1 MTALVPTAVIARAA
15 LPVVLLL
22 ATAACGREAAPPA
35 MTEAPLSPDI
45 HSFARPADA
54 RVTHVALDLRADF
67 TAHVLAGRATL
78 TYARRPE
85 VRELVLDTRGLK
97 VTQVLDDDRQRLNF
111 TLNPAV
117 EHLGQALVIALPA
130 TGGTVH
136 VEYQTSPDAA
146 ALQWLTPAQTAGKT
160 HPYLYSQGQAILT
173 RTWIPT
179 QDSPGIR
186 QTYEAS
192 ITVPRPLRVVMSADM
207 LTPDGEDA
215 GNGLRRYRFKMDQP
229 VPPYLIA
236 IASGDI
242 AFRSLGPRTGV
253 YTEPVMLTRAADE
266 LVDLEKMI
274 TAAEALGG
282 PYRWGRYDVLV
293 LPPSFPFGGMENP
306 RLTFATPTILAGDRS
321 LVSLLAH
328 ELAHSWSG
336 NLVTNAT
343 WGDFWLN
350 EGFTTYFENRIMES
364 LYGKDRASMLASLG
378 RSELRREM
386 ATLPADDTRLS
397 LDLKGRDPDDGTT
410 SVAYE
415 KGAALLHTIE
425 QAVGR
430 DRFDPWLRGY
440 FNRHAFT
447 SITTQQFVAD
457 LQQELIGGDAALRTR
472 LNLRA
477 WLDTPGLPDS
487 AAPAVS
493 PAFSQVEAA
502 GRRFTQGAGAASL
515 PVAGWTPQQ
524 WQHLLEELRTA
535 KLSPAQLR
543 DLDGTY
549 GLSTSG
555 NSEILFAWLRV
566 AVARQ
571 YAPAVPALER
581 FLTTQGRRKFLRPLY
596 EDLMQTPWGQPI
608 ARRTYAQARS
618 SYHAVSA
625 QAIDTIVR

>member
-1 MTALVPTAVIARAA
+1 MHLATRAA
-15 LPVVLLL
+15 RSFAALLLLL
-22 ATAACGREAAPPA
+22 ATACTREAPPPA
-35 MTEAPLSPDI
+35 TAPAAFAPDV

-54 RVTHVALDLRADF
+54 RVTHVALDLQVDF
-67 TAHVLAGRATL
+67 TTRVLGGRATL
-78 TYARRPE
+78 TVARRPG
-85 VRELVLDTRGLK
+85 VPDLILDTQGLQ
-97 VTQVLDDDRQRLNF
+97 VRQVLDERRQALLFRLD
-111 TLNPAV
+111 PAV
-117 EHLGQALVIALPA
+117 EHLGQALVITLPA
-130 TGGTVH
+130 VGDRVV

-146 ALQWLTPAQTAGKT
+146 ALQWLTPLQTAGRM

-186 QTYEAS
+186 QTFEAS
-192 ITVPRPLRVVMSADM
+192 ITVPSPLRAVMSAEM
-207 LTPDGEDA
+207 LTPDGVDA
-215 GNGLRRYRFKMDQP
+215 GNGRRAFRFRMDQP

-236 IASGDI
+236 IAVGDI
-242 AFRSLGPRTGV
+242 AFKSLGPRTGV
-253 YTEPVMLTRAADE
+253 YTEPGVLARAADE
-266 LVDLEKMI
+266 LADLERMMA
-274 TAAEALGG
+274 AAEALGG

-350 EGFTTYFENRIMES
+350 EGFTTYFENRIMEV
-364 LYGKDRASMLASLG
+364 LYGKDRAAMLASLG
-378 RSELRREM
+378 RSELLREM
-386 ATLPADDTRLS
+386 KTLPPEDTRLV
-397 LDLKGRDPDDGTT
+397 LDLKGRNPDDGVT

-415 KGAALLHTIE
+415 KGAALVHTIE
-425 QAVGR
+425 QSVGR

-447 SITTQQFVAD
+447 SITTPQFVVD
-457 LQQELIGGDAALRTR
+457 LKQELVRGDKALADRID
-472 LNLRA
+472 LPA
-477 WLDTPGLPDS
+477 WIEQPGLPAS
-487 AAPAVS
+487 AAPAHS
-493 PAFSQVEAA
+493 PAFAQVEAEA
-502 GRRFTQGAGAASL
+502 RRFTQGATASSL
-515 PVAGWTPQQ
+515 QVDGWVPQQ
-524 WQHLLEELRTA
+524 WQHFLEELRTA

-543 DLDGTY
+543 DLDATHA
-549 GLSTSG
+549 LSASG

-571 YAPAVPALER
+571 YATAMPALER

-596 EDLMQTPWGQPI
+596 EDLMQTAWGQPI
-608 ARRTYAQARS
+608 ARRIYADARG

-625 QAIDTIVR
+625 QTIDDIVK